1 MITLIGKDL
10 AQKGVEFVYLG
21 PAKECDDCRFKSS
34 CVDSLELNRKYVI
47 TDVKDNEQKCPI
59 HSQNIVIPVEIERAE
74 IEILT
79 TSKNIFEGSTFT
91 YNAPECDENCEFH
104 DSCFP
109 EGLFENDKC
118 IVLKNQGKH
127 KEECKKGLK
136 LTKLTLGFVI

>member
-74 IEILT
+74 IEILR

-104 DSCFP
+104 DLCFP

-136 LTKLTLGFVI
+136 LTKLTLAFVI

>member
-21 PAKECDDCRFKSS
+21 PAEECENCRFKSS

-47 TDVKDNEQKCPI
+47 TDVKDNEQKCPV
-59 HSQNIVIPVEIERAE
+59 HSQNVVIPVEIERAQ
-74 IEILT
+74 IDVLT

-91 YNAPECDENCEFH
+91 YDAPKCDEYCEFH
-104 DSCFP
+104 DLCFP
-109 EGLFENDKC
+109 DGLMEKDRC

-127 KEECKKGLK
+127 KECKKGYALNK
-136 LTKLTLGFVI
+136 LTVAFVI

>member
-21 PAKECDDCRFKSS
+21 PAEECENCRFKSS

-47 TDVKDNEQKCPI
+47 TDVKDNEQKCPV
-59 HSQNIVIPVEIERAE
+59 HSQNIVIPVEIERAQ
-74 IEILT
+74 IDVLT

-91 YNAPECDENCEFH
+91 YNAPKCEEYCEFH

-109 EGLFENDKC
+109 EGLMENDKC
-118 IVLKNQGKH
+118 IVIKNQGKH
-127 KEECKKGLK
+127 KECKKGYALN
-136 LTKLTLGFVI
+136 KLTLAFVI